1 MVIYII
7 DLIANHIDL
16 HTNQNLCF
24 GLIYSGQ
31 QDETKESF
39 YTNYYYTTNWKD
51 KLISSSKF
59 YVQTG
64 HHNPREFPLMSTVY
78 ISEDA
83 SVGKFSLSHALKNKF
98 NDFTLFTG
106 DERPERRDIK
116 LHSGLYYHCQDVWN
130 PEVGDIRV
138 QFSYAGKTGEMVS
151 LLAQQTG
158 SVLQPYLTPTGMSV
172 AVVHQGTHTV
182 QQMFQEEHT
191 RNWLSG
197 WPLRGAGWIL
207 IFIGGKCATTII
219 NHFGSRHSFL
229 YNILILHFG
238 STNFAVS
245 LSMSILVIAFPWV
258 WYRPYLGFCLLA
270 VAILPF
276 FYTSIT
282 FRHKK
287 VQENMYHK
295 M

>member
-1 MVIYII
+1 MRP
-7 DLIANHIDL
+7 LE
-16 HTNQNLCF
+16 Q
-24 GLIYSGQ
+24 GQ
-31 QDETKESF
+31 AVQRARLLDEAIESVVV
-39 YTNYYYTTNWKD
+39 
-51 KLISSSKF
+51 LPSSSALDKQNDGRLV
-59 YVQTG
+59 YVSGILQVGEPLTEMEYG
-64 HHNPREFPLMSTVY
+64 IAMSAIKLKRRVQIEFPLMSTVY

-83 SVGKFSLSHALKNKF
+83 SVGRFSLSHALKNKF

-219 NHFGSRHSFL
+219 NHFGKF
-229 YNILILHFG
+229 
-238 STNFAVS
+238 
-245 LSMSILVIAFPWV
+245 
-258 WYRPYLGFCLLA
+258 
-270 VAILPF
+270 
-276 FYTSIT
+276 
-282 FRHKK
+282 
-287 VQENMYHK
+287 
-295 M
+295 